1 MRSFFLTIILVAT
14 AVTALI
20 LYYSMK
26 QFLISKSKNRKVVLI
41 HRKLYED
48 DRILLQSRIRK
59 LLGDLKSGQLHW
71 LIISSKIEKTN
82 KVEVTYSSIKN
93 EIEIKDRGRPR
104 TKSEIDILSE
114 IGVGGYTSSDEINV
128 ISVPLNAKII
138 TDVVYFI
145 FEEIYNL
152 GSVKN
157 LKILVS
163 GE

>member
-1 MRSFFLTIILVAT
+1 MRSFFLTIILIAT

-20 LYYSMK
+20 LYYSVK
-26 QFLISKSKNRKVVLI
+26 HFLISKRKNRKIVLI

-48 DRILLQSRIRK
+48 DRILLQGKMRK
-59 LLGDLKSGQLHW
+59 LLVDLKSGQLHW
-71 LIISSKIEKTN
+71 LIINSNIEKEY
-82 KVEVTYSSIKN
+82 KVELTYSSIKN

-104 TKSEIDILSE
+104 TKSEINILSAM
-114 IGVGGYTSSDEINV
+114 GVGRYAALDEINI

-145 FEEIYNL
+145 FEEIFNL
-152 GSVKN
+152 SSAKN

>member
-1 MRSFFLTIILVAT
+1 MRSFFLTIILIAT

-20 LYYSMK
+20 LYYSVK
-26 QFLISKSKNRKVVLI
+26 HFILSKNNNRKILLI
-41 HRKLYED
+41 RRKLYED

-59 LLGDLKSGQLHW
+59 LLKDLKSGQLHW
-71 LIISSKIEKTN
+71 LIISSNLVKEY
-82 KVEVTYSSIKN
+82 KVELTYSSIKN

-104 TKSEIDILSE
+104 TISEINVLSK
-114 IGVGGYTSSDEINV
+114 IGAGKYVTTDEINV

-145 FEEIYNL
+145 FEVIFNL
-152 GSVKN
+152 SSAKN

>member
-1 MRSFFLTIILVAT
+1 MRSFFLTIILIAT

-20 LYYSMK
+20 LYYLVK
-26 QFLISKSKNRKVVLI
+26 HFLTSKSKNRKIVLI
-41 HRKLYED
+41 RRKLYED

-59 LLGDLKSGQLHW
+59 LLVDLKSGQLHW
-71 LIISSKIEKTN
+71 LIISSNIEKEH
-82 KVEVTYSSIKN
+82 KVELTYSSIKN

-104 TKSEIDILSE
+104 TKSEINILSE
-114 IGVGGYTSSDEINV
+114 IGVGEYTTSDEINV

-145 FEEIYNL
+145 FEKIFNL
-152 GSVKN
+152 HSAKN
-157 LKILVS
+157 LKIRIS